1 MRILVADDH
10 PIICIALSEMLK
22 TAFGQ
27 TDTQVD
33 IARDSDEALRMLE
46 EASYDLLVIDL
57 QMPGRLESVFLIEA
71 LMARRPQLPVVVY
84 TGSTHPSLA
93 MAVMDLG
100 VHAYVLKASGPAT
113 AIDAMRRVLKNEVFI
128 DPAVDVE
135 AARAHPWHQ
144 LTPGE
149 RQVLLAMA
157 RGENLQAIAI
167 DSGRSYK
174 TVTAHKYNALGKL
187 GLRSNAEIGPYLTA
201 HGLDYLLGRRQP

>member
-27 TDTQVD
+27 GGTQVD
-33 IARDSDEALRMLE
+33 AAGDSDEALKKLE

-57 QMPGRLESVFLIEA
+57 QMPGQFESVFLIEV
-71 LMARRPQLPVVVY
+71 LMARWPKLPVAVY

-93 MAVMDLG
+93 LAVMDLG
-100 VHAYVLKASGPAT
+100 VRAYVLKASGPAT
-113 AIDAMRRVLKNEVFI
+113 AIDAMRRLLDGEVFI
-128 DPAVDVE
+128 DPAVDIE

-174 TVTAHKYNALGKL
+174 TVTTHKYNALSKL
-187 GLRSNAEIGPYLTA
+187 GLRSNAEIGPYLIA
-201 HGLDYLLGRRQP
+201 HGLDYLLGSS